1 VSTRALSALA
11 TVIVLAFPLAACGRS
26 DEREVRDTLEAFAE
40 ATAKKDYQRLCDDL
54 FAEQLIEQVR
64 RQVPCELA
72 LKNSS
77 LGDARSPKLVIRR
90 ITVDGD
96 KASADV
102 TTSAANQ
109 PASQDTVSLV
119 REGDEWRIVALAS

>member
-1 VSTRALSALA
+1 MPFRALSALA
-11 TVIVLAFPLAACGRS
+11 ASVMLASALAACGRS
-26 DEREVRDTLEAFAE
+26 DEREVRDTLEAFAQ

-54 FAEQLIEQVR
+54 FAEQLVEEVR
-64 RQVPCELA
+64 RTVPCEVA

-77 LGDARSPKLVIRR
+77 LGDARDPKLVIRR

-119 REGDEWRIVALAS
+119 REGDDWRIVALAS